1 MPHKAQRKTSSG
13 NVTNE
18 VLLRHKQSLLFNKGS
33 KLISFFSSSHRGFAQ
48 FLSSSAFG
56 FSRSGDSVLNYRDAL
71 LSDTSLS
78 SNFSNV
84 GFYKDEKHLK
94 NERKRAD
101 LQLKPL
107 IKICK
112 SELRSNKASQFAPL
126 LHPSHLFVSQ
136 HPKGKPVLPII
147 EDAPSYYYLITTY
160 FSYLILI
167 ILGHIRDFFGKRF
180 KKQKY
185 CHLRAHDGYAAL
197 NSDFDNFYIRR
208 LKMRLNDCFSRPT
221 TGVPGRM
228 ITLIERVSYDYN
240 ETFTFTGNFVECL
253 NLSSY
258 NYLGF
263 AQSSGPCADFVEE
276 VIKKWKFSSCGAR
289 SDAGTL
295 DLHVQCEALVAR
307 FVGKPAATIYSMG
320 FATNATLFSALVSK
334 GCLIIS
340 DELNHSSIRFGSRLS
355 GASIKMFKH
364 NNMEDLEKLLRECIS
379 QGQYRTHRPWKKIL
393 VIVEGLYSMEGTLCN
408 LPGLIAL
415 KKRYKFY
422 LYIDEAHSIGAIGP
436 RGRGVCDYFSI
447 DPSEVDILMGTFT
460 KSFGAS
466 GGYIAADKH
475 IIDKLRLFN
484 AGSLFSE
491 SMSPIVVSQ
500 IISSINM
507 ILDETQNEGQIR
519 LQRLAFNSRYLR
531 LGLKRL
537 GFIVYGHDDSPIVP
551 VLLYNPGKMPAFS
564 RLMLERKIAVV
575 VVGYPATPLVESRVR
590 FCVSAAHNKDDLDR
604 LLAACDEVGDLLQL
618 KNSSGVAGEDIGLKH
633 MEYVLSGAYK
643 VYHPPPRWHLKD
655 VIERGVE
662 DVRD

>member
-1 MPHKAQRKTSSG
+1 MARKRARSEPLDKSRNKAGS
-13 NVTNE
+13 
-18 VLLRHKQSLLFNKGS
+18 QSRGLGFLSRGS
-33 KLISFFSSSHRGFAQ
+33 KLISFLFPHRGLVQFFSSSEG
-48 FLSSSAFG
+48 SSAVNNDVG
-56 FSRSGDSVLNYRDAL
+56 MDPKHTFSFDVPLSISG
-71 LSDTSLS
+71 
-78 SNFSNV
+78 FSNV
-84 GFYKDEKHLK
+84 GFYRNIKRLK
-94 NERKRAD
+94 NERKRPD
-101 LQLKPL
+101 SQLKFLNHMYKNEPRND
-107 IKICK
+107 KVY
-112 SELRSNKASQFAPL
+112 QYAPL
-126 LHPSHLFVSQ
+126 LDSSHLFVSQ
-136 HPKGKPVLPII
+136 YPKGKPFPPII
-147 EDAPSYYYLITTY
+147 KDEPSYYYLITTY

-185 CHLRAHDGYAAL
+185 LHLRAHDGYAPL

-228 ITLIERVSYDYN
+228 ITLIDRVSYDYN
-240 ETFTFTGNFVECL
+240 KTFNFTGNLIECL
-253 NLSSY
+253 NFSSY

-263 AQSSGPCADFVEE
+263 AQSHGPCADFAEE

-295 DLHVQCEALVAR
+295 DLHVQCEALVAK
-307 FVGKPAATIYSMG
+307 FVGKPAASIYSMG

-340 DELNHSSIRFGSRLS
+340 DELNHSSIRFGARLS
-355 GASIKMFKH
+355 GASIRMFKH

-379 QGQYRTHRPWKKIL
+379 QGQHRTHRPWKKIL

-408 LPGLIAL
+408 LPGLISL

-466 GGYIAADKH
+466 GGYIAADKST
-475 IIDKLRLFN
+475 IDKLRFLN
-484 AGSLFSE
+484 AGSLFAE
-491 SMSPIVVSQ
+491 AMSPIVVAQ
-500 IISSINM
+500 IMSSINI
-507 ILDETQNEGQIR
+507 ILDETQDDGRNR

-537 GFIVYGHDDSPIVP
+537 GFIVYGHDDSPIVLI
-551 VLLYNPGKMPAFS
+551 LLYNPGKMPAFS

-575 VVGYPATPLVESRVR
+575 VVGYPATSLVESRAR
-590 FCVSAAHNKDDLDR
+590 FCVSASHNKDDLDK
-604 LLAACDEVGDLLQL
+604 LLTACDEVGDILQL
-618 KNSSGVAGEDIGLKH
+618 KNSSGAAGENVGLKH
-633 MEYVLSGAYK
+633 LEYLLSGAYK
-643 VYHPPPRWHLKD
+643 VSHSPPRWALKD
-655 VIERGVE
+655 VIERGVD
-662 DVRD
+662 DVKD

>member
-1 MPHKAQRKTSSG
+1 MARKKSHRTVSK
-13 NVTNE
+13 NTTNE
-18 VLLRHKQSLLFNKGS
+18 LALQRHKQSFFNKGS
-33 KLISFFSSSHRGFAQ
+33 KLISFLFPHKGFAHFFSDGTNNSCRNDSSGLDPRYILSFSASLSFSS
-48 FLSSSAFG
+48 
-56 FSRSGDSVLNYRDAL
+56 
-71 LSDTSLS
+71 
-78 SNFSNV
+78 FSNV
-84 GFYKDEKHLK
+84 GFYRNVKKLKDDKKH
-94 NERKRAD
+94 AD

-107 IKICK
+107 TDIYKN
-112 SELRSNKASQFAPL
+112 ELPNDKESQFSSL
-126 LHPSHLFVSQ
+126 CHSSHLYVSQ
-136 HPKGKPVLPII
+136 YPKGKPFPPMIKD
-147 EDAPSYYYLITTY
+147 EPSYYYLITTY

-185 CHLRAHDGYAAL
+185 SHLRAHDGYAPL
-197 NSDFDNFYIRR
+197 NSDFDNFYVRR
-208 LKMRLNDCFSRPT
+208 LKMRLNDCFSRPV
-221 TGVPGRM
+221 TGVPGRK
-228 ITLIERVSYDYN
+228 ITLIERFSYDYN
-240 ETFTFTGNFVECL
+240 KTFNFSGNLIECL
-253 NLSSY
+253 NFSSY

-263 AQSSGPCADFVEE
+263 AQSNGPCADFVEE
-276 VIKKWKFSSCGAR
+276 VIKKWRFSSCGAR
-289 SDAGTL
+289 ADAGTL
-295 DLHVQCEALVAR
+295 DLHIQCEALVAQ

-320 FATNATLFSALVSK
+320 FGTNATLFSALLSK

-355 GASIKMFKH
+355 GASIRMFKH
-364 NNMEDLEKLLRECIS
+364 NNMEDLEKVLRESIS

-415 KKRYKFY
+415 KKKYKFY

-466 GGYIAADKH
+466 GGYIAADKA
-475 IIDKLRLFN
+475 IIDKLWVLN
-484 AGSLFSE
+484 AGTLFSE
-491 SMSPIVVSQ
+491 AMSPIVVGQ
-500 IISSINM
+500 IMSSINV
-507 ILDETQNEGQIR
+507 ILDETQSEGKNR

-551 VLLYNPGKMPAFS
+551 VLLYNPGKMLAFS

-590 FCVSAAHNKDDLDR
+590 FCVSAAHNKDDLDK
-604 LLAACDEVGDLLQL
+604 LLTACDEVGDILQL
-618 KNSSGVAGEDIGLKH
+618 KNSSGISGEDIGIKH
-633 MEYVLSGAYK
+633 LEYLFSGAYK
-643 VYHPPPRWHLKD
+643 LSHPPPRWALKD
-655 VIERGVE
+655 VIEHGAD
-662 DVRD
+662 DVKD